1 MINLTLQTV
10 ILYFRTKDL
19 IWGDGKQILNISHII
34 VEKIEELMR
43 SKKVKGKKKNPS
55 DMSLVGYQIILT
67 QSLLIKQEVDL
78 MRKYMEPVLP
88 DIMNPESKYLNKE
101 MIEPNVLR
109 PLLKK
114 FNKQLLGLG
123 KKIALSLQDLY
134 KNK

>member
-1 MINLTLQTV
+1 
-10 ILYFRTKDL
+10 
-19 IWGDGKQILNISHII
+19 
-34 VEKIEELMR
+34 MR

-123 KKIALSLQDLY
+123 KTIALSFQDLY
-134 KNK
+134 KDK

>member
-1 MINLTLQTV
+1 
-10 ILYFRTKDL
+10 
-19 IWGDGKQILNISHII
+19 
-34 VEKIEELMR
+34 MR